1 MLLVGDFNIDIPH
14 VQPSGRFSEGDTR
27 LFNLLSQS
35 LDPLNLTQYVD
46 FITRRYSDEDV
57 DGTIIDHL
65 YCNNPNIIQRVSPH
79 DGITGS
85 DHSGIHLTLSVVT
98 PKPALPPGTF
108 FQYSKADIDGLR
120 NDLNKINWHALIE
133 DKSINGAWCA
143 FRDKFLAC
151 IHNFVPKRK
160 AKRNPK
166 KPWITLDTINL
177 ARKKHKL
184 YRSYRRSPNNLTKL
198 NNYKQCRNKLKSQ
211 VRKDYHNY
219 LVDIAADDSNNGTK
233 FWSFVRASKAKQSAN
248 SFKVDDNDITDPTLI
263 ANTFNEFFA
272 SNFTDADS
280 DCNTICEGHIG
291 SHQLS
296 SISTDANEIFDLIN
310 HLKSGKAPGSDGI
323 TSTMLKLTAG
333 EIALPL
339 TLLFNYS
346 LREGLIPDDWKRAIV
361 VPIHKSGDISSIKNY
376 RPITLCSVVG
386 KLLERVVTNRMIGYM
401 REVGLIS
408 KQQHGFVAGRS
419 CTTLL
424 STVCHHW
431 AQLLD
436 VRSPPVVD
444 VIFLDWS
451 KAFDKVSHSILL
463 SKLHNYGICGPMWHW
478 ISSFL
483 NQRYQSVQFRG
494 SSSNWLPVLSGVPQ
508 GSVLGPLLFNL
519 FVLDLPNFV
528 QSNLP
533 QYADDTLLYRPI
545 YSEDDVTIMQKD
557 LDNIISWCILNKMCL
572 NADKCKVMRLSKKLA
587 CDGNIPSYKIS
598 NSSLSVVQ
606 NYKYLGVIIS
616 SNLKW
621 NDHVNHVASRTS
633 RLLGFIKRIV
643 RCNDPA
649 ILSRL
654 YKTLCRPIIEYG
666 APAWLPYQQSHI
678 NRLEK
683 VQKRLARSCIPAPRG
698 ELTYQFRLEKLGLSS
713 LENRFH
719 YLAIAFVSKCIY
731 RVYDVDPFVY
741 VRINTRHTDTIKFH
755 HNFGRTDCF
764 KYNVY
769 TRFPVQFQ
777 SLPRHIRDKLTIS
790 LSSFLSNCKL
800 HFKQSSW
807 LDDS

>member
-1 MLLVGDFNIDIPH
+1 MG
-14 VQPSGRFSEGDTR
+14 Q
-27 LFNLLSQS
+27 
-35 LDPLNLTQYVD
+35 
-46 FITRRYSDEDV
+46 
-57 DGTIIDHL
+57 
-65 YCNNPNIIQRVSPH
+65 
-79 DGITGS
+79 
-85 DHSGIHLTLSVVT
+85 VV
-98 PKPALPPGTF
+98 L
-108 FQYSKADIDGLR
+108 
-120 NDLNKINWHALIE
+120 
-133 DKSINGAWCA
+133 
-143 FRDKFLAC
+143 
-151 IHNFVPKRK
+151 
-160 AKRNPK
+160 
-166 KPWITLDTINL
+166 
-177 ARKKHKL
+177 
-184 YRSYRRSPNNLTKL
+184 
-198 NNYKQCRNKLKSQ
+198 
-211 VRKDYHNY
+211 
-219 LVDIAADDSNNGTK
+219 
-233 FWSFVRASKAKQSAN
+233 
-248 SFKVDDNDITDPTLI
+248 
-263 ANTFNEFFA
+263 
-272 SNFTDADS
+272 
-280 DCNTICEGHIG
+280 
-291 SHQLS
+291 
-296 SISTDANEIFDLIN
+296 
-310 HLKSGKAPGSDGI
+310 
-323 TSTMLKLTAG
+323 
-333 EIALPL
+333 
-339 TLLFNYS
+339 LLF
-346 LREGLIPDDWKRAIV
+346 
-361 VPIHKSGDISSIKNY
+361 
-376 RPITLCSVVG
+376 
-386 KLLERVVTNRMIGYM
+386 
-401 REVGLIS
+401 
-408 KQQHGFVAGRS
+408 
-419 CTTLL
+419 
-424 STVCHHW
+424 
-431 AQLLD
+431 
-436 VRSPPVVD
+436 
-444 VIFLDWS
+444 
-451 KAFDKVSHSILL
+451 
-463 SKLHNYGICGPMWHW
+463 
-478 ISSFL
+478 
-483 NQRYQSVQFRG
+483 QRYQSVQFRG

-508 GSVLGPLLFNL
+508 GSVLGPLLLNL

-790 LSSFLSNCKL
+790 LSSFLSNCEL